1 MIVIRPETQSD
12 RLAVNLVNE
21 AAFGRQDEAVL
32 VDTLREDP
40 SPHISLVAEEGEMIV
55 GHIFFSVVKIES
67 DGASFDAM
75 GLAPMAVLPAY
86 QNQGIG
92 SQLVRQGLED
102 CRRLGYDVVVVV
114 GHPRYYPRFGFVP
127 ASQKNLTCA
136 FEVPDDVFMVAEL
149 TPGALDGKRGAVK
162 YHSALNAF

>member
-21 AAFGRQDEAVL
+21 AAFGRQDEAAL
-32 VDTLREDP
+32 VDTLRED
-40 SPHISLVAEEGEMIV
+40 SGAHISLVAEEGEMIV
-55 GHIFFSVVKIES
+55 GHIFFSVVTIDS
-67 DGASFDAM
+67 DGATHEAM

-92 SQLVRQGLED
+92 SLLVKQGLEE
-102 CRRLGYDVVVVV
+102 CRRLGYDVAVVV
-114 GHPRYYPRFGFVP
+114 GHPRYYPRFGFGP
-127 ASQKNLTCA
+127 AKQKNLTCD

-149 TPGALDGKRGAVK
+149 TPAALDGKRGAVK
-162 YHSALNAF
+162 YHQAFNAF